1 MVRPAVVL
9 AVLLFG
15 LSGVTPVAQ
24 PEWHRQTPPLSTPWT
39 DAVSPTNALPEYPRP
54 QLTRDAWQNLN
65 GVWEFEPALTA
76 EPPFGRQLHEKI
88 LVPYPVE
95 SALSGIMRHETHM
108 WYRRTFDIPEPWR
121 SQRILL
127 HFQAV
132 DYDTTVYVNG
142 HEVTRHAGGYDSFSA
157 DITDALT
164 TGPQELVVGVTD
176 TTGDGQPLGKQRAPG
191 AGVFYTPSSGIWQ
204 TVWLEPVRPV
214 HITRVDTTSNTTTG
228 EVTLTVQ
235 GADGTPFRATASD
248 HGHIVAQ
255 AEGTAGHPTTL
266 TVGHPRL
273 WSPDDPFLY
282 DLRVTLSTGDTVGS
296 YFGVRSVAVENHRI
310 LLNGKPFFQLGP
322 LDQGFWP
329 DGLYTAPTDA
339 ALEFDL
345 QQEKALGF
353 TMVRKHLKV
362 EPDRWYYHAD
372 RLGLLV
378 WQDMP
383 AMTENVT
390 PAPQARANFEIELH
404 RVIDQHRSFPSIVT
418 WVPFNEGWGDFDV
431 ARVADEIAAWDPTR
445 LVDAES
451 GVNCCRS
458 QPDTGHGDLLDDH
471 TYPGPGTPPLDPVR
485 ATVDGEYGGLGL
497 KVRGH
502 EFDPPGSFAYEME
515 PDSAALT
522 RRYVELQQRLGTE
535 VRRGL
540 SAAVYTQLT
549 DVEKEVNGFLTYDR
563 RVRKLDFAVAR
574 RANLAV
580 QSAAR

>member
-9 AVLLFG
+9 AVLLCA
-15 LSGVTPVAQ
+15 LSGVSAVTAPR
-24 PEWHRQTPPLSTPWT
+24 WHRLTPPLSTPWT
-39 DAVSPTNALPEYPRP
+39 DSVSPSNALPEYPRP
-54 QLTRDAWQNLN
+54 QLTRPDWQNLN
-65 GVWEFEPALTA
+65 GVWEFGTTQA
-76 EPPFGRQLHEKI
+76 PFGQHLPERI

-95 SALSGIMRHETHM
+95 SALSGIMRHETRM
-108 WYRRTFDIPEPWR
+108 WYRRTFAVPETWR
-121 SQRILL
+121 PHRILL

-132 DYDTTVYVNG
+132 DYETTVFVNG
-142 HEVTRHAGGYDSFSA
+142 HQVAHHTGGYDSFTA
-157 DITDALT
+157 DVTDALT

-176 TTGDGQPLGKQRAPG
+176 ATGAGQPLGKQRAPG

-204 TVWLEPVRPV
+204 TVWLEPVAPV
-214 HITRVDTTSNTTTG
+214 HVTRVDTTPDVTRG
-228 EVTLTVQ
+228 AVTLTVL
-235 GADGTPFRATASD
+235 GADGRPFHAEAID
-248 HGHIVAQ
+248 HGRVVGQ
-255 AEGTAGHPTTL
+255 VDGLAGRPATL
-266 TVGHPRL
+266 TVARPHL

-282 DLRVTLSTGDTVGS
+282 DLRVTLSTGDSVGS
-296 YFGVRSVAVENHRI
+296 YFGLRSVAVDHGRL
-310 LLNGKPFFQLGP
+310 LLNGKPFVQLGP

-339 ALEFDL
+339 ALAFDL

-353 TMVRKHLKV
+353 TLVRKHLKV

-383 AMTENVT
+383 AMPETAT
-390 PAPQARANFEIELH
+390 PTPPARANFESELH

-418 WVPFNEGWGDFDV
+418 WVPFNEGWGEFDV
-431 ARVADEIAAWDPTR
+431 ARVADEVAAWDPSR

-458 QPDTGHGDLLDDH
+458 HPDTGHGDLLDDH
-471 TYPGPGTPPLDPVR
+471 TYPGPGTPPADATR
-485 ATVDGEYGGLGL
+485 ARVDGEYGGLGL

-502 EFDPPGSFAYEME
+502 EFDPAGSFAYEMQ

-522 RRYVELQQRLGTE
+522 RRYVDLQHQLAGE
-535 VRRGL
+535 VRAGL

-574 RANLAV
+574 QANLAV
-580 QSAAR
+580 RSAT

>member
-15 LSGVTPVAQ
+15 LSGVPPVAQ
-24 PEWHRQTPPLSTPWT
+24 PQWHRETPPLSTPWT

-65 GVWEFEPALTA
+65 GVWEFEPAHTV
-76 EPPFGRQLHEKI
+76 EPPFGRQLREQI

-95 SALSGIMRHETHM
+95 SSLSGIMRHETRM
-108 WYRRTFDIPEPWR
+108 WYRRTFDIPESWR
-121 SQRILL
+121 SRRTVL

-132 DYDTTVYVNG
+132 DHDATVYVNG
-142 HEVTRHAGGYDSFSA
+142 HEVTHHTGGYDSFTA

-176 TTGDGQPLGKQRAPG
+176 PTGNGQPLGKQRAPG

-204 TVWLEPVRPV
+204 TVWLEPVAPV
-214 HITRVDTTSNTTTG
+214 HITRVDTTSNPATG

-235 GADGTPFRATASD
+235 GADGTPFRVTASD
-248 HGHIVAQ
+248 HGHVVAQ
-255 AEGTAGHPTTL
+255 AEGTAGHPLTF
-266 TVGHPRL
+266 TVGHPHL

-296 YFGVRSVAVENHRI
+296 YFGLRSIAVENHRL
-310 LLNGKPFFQLGP
+310 LLNGKPFVQLGP

-383 AMTENVT
+383 AMPENVT
-390 PAPQARANFEIELH
+390 PTPQARANFETELH
-404 RVIDQHRSFPSIVT
+404 HVIDQHRSFPSIVT

-471 TYPGPGTPPLDPVR
+471 TYPGPGTPPPDPVR

-497 KVRGH
+497 RVRGH
-502 EFDPPGSFAYEME
+502 EFDPSGSFAYELE

-522 RRYVELQQRLGTE
+522 RRYVELQQQLATV

-580 QSAAR
+580 RSAAR

>member
-1 MVRPAVVL
+1 MMRWAVVL
-9 AVLLFG
+9 SVVLL
-15 LSGVTPVAQ
+15 TNPITAQ
-24 PEWHRQTPPLSTPWT
+24 PEWHPKTPPLSTPWT
-39 DAVSPTNALPEYPRP
+39 DEVSPTNALPEYPRP
-54 QLTRDAWQNLN
+54 QLTRAEWQNLN
-65 GVWEFEPALTA
+65 GVWEFVSTQDV
-76 EPPFGRQLHEKI
+76 PPFGRHLSERI

-95 SALSGIMRHETHM
+95 SALSGIMRHETKL
-108 WYRRTFDIPEPWR
+108 WYRRTFAVPETWR
-121 SQRILL
+121 TQRILL

-132 DYDTTVYVNG
+132 DHDTTVYVNG
-142 HEVTRHAGGYDSFSA
+142 HEVTHHTGGYDSFTA

-164 TGPQELVVGVTD
+164 TGPQELVVRVTD
-176 TTGDGQPLGKQRAPG
+176 ATGDGQPLGKQRAPG

-204 TVWLEPVRPV
+204 TVWLEPVAPV
-214 HITRVDTTSNTTTG
+214 HITRLDTTTDPRG
-228 EVTLTVQ
+228 RVTVTVQ
-235 GADGTPFRATASD
+235 GADGHAFHAEAED
-248 HGHIVAQ
+248 HGHVVGRVDGI
-255 AEGTAGHPTTL
+255 AGHPATITL
-266 TVGHPRL
+266 TRPHP
-273 WSPDDPFLY
+273 WSPSDPFLY
-282 DLRVTLSTGDTVGS
+282 DLRVTLSTGDSVGS
-296 YFGVRSVAVENHRI
+296 YFGLRSVAVEGGRI
-310 LLNGKPFFQLGP
+310 LLNGKPFVQLGP

-339 ALEFDL
+339 ALAFDL
-345 QQEKALGF
+345 RQEKALGF

-383 AMTENVT
+383 AMPETVT
-390 PAPQARANFEIELH
+390 PTPRARANFEAELH

-431 ARVADEIAAWDPTR
+431 ARIADEVAAWDPTR

-458 QPDTGHGDLLDDH
+458 APDTGHGDLLDDH
-471 TYPGPGTPPLDPVR
+471 TYPGPGTPPPDATR
-485 ATVDGEYGGLGL
+485 ARVDGEYGGLGL

-502 EFDPPGSFAYEME
+502 EFAAGGSFAYELE
-515 PDSAALT
+515 PDSATLT
-522 RRYVELQQRLGTE
+522 RRYVELQDKLAAE

-563 RVRKLDFAVAR
+563 RVRKLDFAAAR

-580 QSAAR
+580 ESAA